1 MERNVTS
8 RTGVLQNGIER
19 ILAGASSAIR
29 MRSRQFESKQMREL
43 V

>member
-19 ILAGASSAIR
+19 ILAGWSSIR
-29 MRSRQFESKQMREL
+29 MRFRQFM
-43 V
+43 